1 MRLAWPP
8 PFDAGPLLGPPAGDL
23 GVVALG
29 GAAGGP
35 LRAPVMP
42 AQQPPHVPGVVAD
55 AGEPPDHL
63 GDPRQGPQVGVEP
76 VGFRPLQQGA
86 FHPPP
91 VRLREPRGAA
101 PAARTGQPGAAAL
114 APAGVPAAGRL
125 AGDPK
130 PAGDLGLGQALGEQ
144 AGGLQAALPSGCGAQ
159 GRDAGGVDG
168 VGLAMTIASLHAKP
182 AKSPHSTSLCSSQ
195 ETGKETKAM
204 TPTAD
209 RVVHE

>member
-1 MRLAWPP
+1 
-8 PFDAGPLLGPPAGDL
+8 
-23 GVVALG
+23 
-29 GAAGGP
+29 
-35 LRAPVMP
+35 
-42 AQQPPHVPGVVAD
+42 
-55 AGEPPDHL
+55 
-63 GDPRQGPQVGVEP
+63 

>member
-42 AQQPPHVPGVVAD
+42 AQQPPYVPGVVAD

-76 VGFRPLQQGA
+76 WA
-86 FHPPP
+86 S
-91 VRLREPRGAA
+91 A
-101 PAARTGQPGAAAL
+101 
-114 APAGVPAAGRL
+114 PAAGRV
-125 AGDPK
+125 P
-130 PAGDLGLGQALGEQ
+130 PAASPPPRAARGGPSGPDRPARRGRLGASGRASGWRSGGRPQ
-144 AGGLQAALPSGCGAQ
+144 AGGRSRPGAGP
-159 GRDAGGVDG
+159 GRTGGRLAGGAPERLWGSGGGMVG
-168 VGLAMTIASLHAKP
+168 VPGRGGL
-182 AKSPHSTSLCSSQ
+182 
-195 ETGKETKAM
+195 
-204 TPTAD
+204 
-209 RVVHE
+209 